1 MKELNIKMEDNT
13 SALELSFLIGTL
25 LLQNGAEIS
34 RVQDTMER
42 VVKAYN
48 VNEFG
53 VYVLTNGIFA
63 NGVENGI
70 SKHTAIKFVKSSS
83 IHFGRIAAVNQL
95 SREICEGKHSV
106 PEAMAIAKKIKDIPY
121 SPDWLMIL
129 SSGIGCAGFCYVFG
143 GTIRDTIAA
152 FIVGLIIQ
160 AFLALADKQS
170 MGKITSNLIASSL
183 ATVGAIFFLKLGLGQ
198 NLEYIMAGSLI
209 RLVPGVALTTAIRD
223 FFNSDY
229 LSGTIRIID
238 VVILGGCIA
247 IGAGVIVKLA
257 SIFVLL

>member
-1 MKELNIKMEDNT
+1 MEDNS
-13 SALELSFLIGTL
+13 SALELSFLMGTL

-42 VVKAYN
+42 VVKAYG
-48 VNEFG
+48 VDEFG

-70 SKHTAIKFVKSSS
+70 SKHTAIKFVKTSS

-95 SREICEGKHSV
+95 SREVCEGKLSV
-106 PEAMAIAKKIKDIPY
+106 PEAMAIAQKIKDIPY

-152 FIVGLIIQ
+152 FIVGLIVQ
-160 AFLALADKQS
+160 AFLTLADKRKT
-170 MGKITSNLIASSL
+170 GKITSNLIASSI
-183 ATVGAIFFLKLGLGQ
+183 AAAGAIFFLKIGFGQ
-198 NLEYIMAGSLI
+198 NLEYIIAGSLI

-247 IGAGVIVKLA
+247 IGAGVVVKLA
-257 SIFVLL
+257 SMLALM

>member
-1 MKELNIKMEDNT
+1 MKELNKMEDNT

-95 SREICEGKHSV
+95 SREICEGKHNV

-143 GTIRDTIAA
+143 GTVRDTVAA
-152 FIVGLIIQ
+152 FIVGLIVQ
-160 AFLALADKQS
+160 AFLTLADKQH

-183 ATVGAIFFLKLGLGQ
+183 AAAGAIFFLKLGLGQ
-198 NLEYIMAGSLI
+198 NLEYIIAGSLI

-257 SIFVLL
+257 SILALL

>member
-1 MKELNIKMEDNT
+1 MKEWYVMEDNT
-13 SALELSFLIGTL
+13 SALELSFLMGTL

-48 VNEFG
+48 VDEFG
-53 VYVLTNGIFA
+53 VYVITNGIFA
-63 NGVENGI
+63 NGVENGV
-70 SKHTAIKFVKSSS
+70 SKHTAIQYVKTSS
-83 IHFGRIAAVNQL
+83 IHFGRIAALNQL
-95 SREICEGKHSV
+95 SREICAGKLSV
-106 PEAMAIAKKIKDIPY
+106 SDAFEVAHKIKDIPY
-121 SPDWLMIL
+121 TKDWLMIL
-129 SSGIGCAGFCYVFG
+129 ASGIGCAGFCYVFG

-152 FIVGLIIQ
+152 FIVGLIVQ
-160 AFLALADKQS
+160 AFLSATDKIS
-170 MGKITSNLIASSL
+170 MGKITSNLLASAIA
-183 ATVGAIFFLKLGLGQ
+183 TIGAIFFLKVNLGQ
-198 NLEYIMAGSLI
+198 NLDYIIAGSLI

-238 VVILGGCIA
+238 VIIVGGCIA

-257 SIFVLL
+257 SMLAIL